1 MHEVLSKTT
10 DPNVPLHEQEYYEL
24 RLDDLGTPFRPR
36 FIDSMGAIARH
47 RFLVLESHSA
57 WSEIDCNVM
66 WDSFEHDECLTLEEA
81 QQRYE
86 CRRAAIVEKGFI
98 YSCVQNS
105 VADKNSPPKE
115 IFSSEALV

>member
-1 MHEVLSKTT
+1 MQEVFSKTT
-10 DPNVPLHEQEYYEL
+10 DAILSPQQQEYFEL
-24 RLDDLGTPFRPR
+24 RLDDLGTTLRPR
-36 FIDSMGAIARH
+36 FIDSMGAVARR

-57 WSEIDCNVM
+57 WSEIGCNVM

-98 YSCVQNS
+98 YPCVRNS
-105 VADKNSPPKE
+105 VADKNSPPKD
-115 IFSSEALV
+115 IFSSEALD